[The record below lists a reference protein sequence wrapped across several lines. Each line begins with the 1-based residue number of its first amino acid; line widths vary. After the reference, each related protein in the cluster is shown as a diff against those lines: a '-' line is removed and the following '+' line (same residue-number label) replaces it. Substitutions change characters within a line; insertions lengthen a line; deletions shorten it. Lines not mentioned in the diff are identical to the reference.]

1 MAATAARAGSSVS
14 GGLIP
19 YMRMAGRKRPAVFFA
34 GLRTGRNG
42 KGRPRQGTSLLSADS
57 AAVVLRV
64 RRVAVVPL
72 HGRGEPYSPSSS
84 SSGSRM
90 LV

>member
-1 MAATAARAGSSVS
+1 MAATAARAGCVCPADWYP
-14 GGLIP
+14 ICVW
-19 YMRMAGRKRPAVFFA
+19 RAGKRPAVFLPVSARA
-34 GLRTGRNG
+34 GTE
-42 KGRPRQGTSLLSADS
+42 KDVPRQGTSLLSADS

-72 HGRGEPYSPSSS
+72 RGRGETYSPSSS